1 MDAVREAVMRRID
14 ELADEAV
21 ELTREMVRIDSRNPS
36 LPGVERAEVI
46 GGESRVNDLLE
57 GRYAARLVAS
67 GGSTDRTVRGTLKV
81 KVPLLGGKVEHAIV
95 DGLRD
100 IADAQQGLVQQ
111 YLSGAG

>member
-1 MDAVREAVMRRID
+1 M
-14 ELADEAV
+14 
-21 ELTREMVRIDSRNPS
+21 
-36 LPGVERAEVI
+36 
-46 GGESRVNDLLE
+46 
-57 GRYAARLVAS
+57 
-67 GGSTDRTVRGTLKV
+67 RGTLKV